1 MNQLIRKNESKDQF
15 LQVNMKMKC
24 QESLKNT
31 YCSLQIN
38 SEISMKEQAEDKVFF
53 PPEIQDGA
61 NMAGC
66 YLLLNLGRGSLGVPH
81 VCI

>member
-1 MNQLIRKNESKDQF
+1 MNQLIWKNESKDQF

-38 SEISMKEQAEDKVFF
+38 SEISMKEQAEDKVFSPQKF
-53 PPEIQDGA
+53 KMEQIWQA
-61 NMAGC
+61 VIFC
-66 YLLLNLGRGSLGVPH
+66 
-81 VCI
+81 